1 MRAGGRAGERVGR
14 IGRAGERVGR
24 FGRAGRVLRFFAHPY
39 LWSPPHDPPK
49 DVFRKEDLGF
59 GPNSDANLWISPYES
74 MTSLKGLF

>member
-1 MRAGGRAGERVGR
+1 MRGVAN
-14 IGRAGERVGR
+14 
-24 FGRAGRVLRFFAHPY
+24 